1 MYQWGLR
8 LTNVKKLLILLFSIF
23 LLSSPAVFADDI
35 SDFEIEGISIGDSL
49 LDYKTEDEI
58 LKEIER
64 TKDWYLHLKEP
75 NKYAHVY
82 LVGEF
87 LNYDYLGF
95 MIKNNSSNTYVSNK
109 NEKYTILSITGE
121 TEYIENFD
129 GCIQKR
135 DEIAEI
141 FSKSFT
147 NADRFQEIREIPS
160 DPSGKSIVDQ
170 VDFVF
175 DSGNSVMVYC
185 TDYDETIRLKNVWQ
199 EGLVVVLMLD
209 EINEWVSDY

>member
-1 MYQWGLR
+1 M
-8 LTNVKKLLILLFSIF
+8 KKLLILLFSLF
-23 LLSSPAVFADDI
+23 LLSSPSVFADDI

-49 LDYKTEDEI
+49 LDYMTEKEI

-75 NKYAHVY
+75 YKYASVY
-82 LVGEF
+82 LRGEF

-95 MIKNNSSNTYVSNK
+95 IIKNSSSNTYVSNK

-170 VDFVF
+170 VNFVF
-175 DSGNSVMVYC
+175 NSGNSVMVYC
-185 TDYDETIRLKNVWQ
+185 TDYDETIRLKKKMQ

>member
-1 MYQWGLR
+1 M
-8 LTNVKKLLILLFSIF
+8 KKLLILLFSIF
-23 LLSSPAVFADDI
+23 FLSSPSVFADDI

-49 LDYKTEDEI
+49 LDYMTEEEI

-64 TKDWYLHLKEP
+64 TKDWYSHLKEQ
-75 NKYAHVY
+75 NKYASVY
-82 LVGEF
+82 LRGEF

-95 MIKNNSSNTYVSNK
+95 IIKNSSSNTYVSNK

-147 NADRFQEIREIPS
+147 NADRFQGIREIPS

>member
-1 MYQWGLR
+1 M
-8 LTNVKKLLILLFSIF
+8 KKLLLLLFSLFF
-23 LLSSPAVFADDI
+23 LYSPSIFADDI
-35 SDFEIEGISIGDSL
+35 SDFTIEGMSIGDSL
-49 LDYKTEDEI
+49 LDYMTEEKI

-75 NKYAHVY
+75 YKYASVY
-82 LVGEF
+82 LRGEF

-95 MIKNNSSNTYVSNK
+95 IIKNSSSNTYVSNK

-170 VDFVF
+170 VNFVF
-175 DSGNSVMVYC
+175 NSGNSVMVYC

>member
-1 MYQWGLR
+1 M
-8 LTNVKKLLILLFSIF
+8 KKILILLFSLF
-23 LLSSPAVFADDI
+23 FLSSPSVFAEDI
-35 SDFEIEGISIGDSL
+35 SDFQIEGISIGDSL

-75 NKYAHVY
+75 NKYASVY

-109 NEKYTILSITGE
+109 NEKYTILSISGE
-121 TEYIENFD
+121 TRYIENFD

-141 FSKSFT
+141 FSKSFP
-147 NADRFQEIREIPS
+147 NADKVQGIREISS

-185 TDYDETIRLKNVWQ
+185 TDYDETIRLKHNWA
-199 EGLVVVLMLD
+199 EGLTVVLMLD

>member
-1 MYQWGLR
+1 M
-8 LTNVKKLLILLFSIF
+8 KKLLVLLFSFF
-23 LLSSPAVFADDI
+23 LLSSPSVFADDI
-35 SDFEIEGISIGDSL
+35 SDLQIEGISIGDSL
-49 LDYKTEDEI
+49 LDYMTEEKI

-64 TKDWYLHLKEP
+64 TKDWYSHLKEQ
-75 NKYAHVY
+75 NKYASVY
-82 LVGEF
+82 LRGEF

-95 MIKNNSSNTYVSNK
+95 IIKNSSSNTYVSNK

-121 TEYIENFD
+121 TRYIENFD
-129 GCIQKR
+129 GCIEKR

-170 VDFVF
+170 VNFVF
-175 DSGNSVMVYC
+175 NSGNSVMVYC
-185 TDYDETIRLKNVWQ
+185 TDYDETIRLKKKMQ
-199 EGLVVVLMLD
+199 EGLVVVLMLG
-209 EINEWVSDY
+209 EINEWLSDY

>member
-1 MYQWGLR
+1 M
-8 LTNVKKLLILLFSIF
+8 KKLLVLLFSLF
-23 LLSSPAVFADDI
+23 FLSSPSVFAEDI
-35 SDFEIEGISIGDSL
+35 SDFEIEGMSIGDSL
-49 LDYKTEDEI
+49 LDYMTEEKI

-75 NKYAHVY
+75 YKYASVY
-82 LVGEF
+82 LRGEF

-95 MIKNNSSNTYVSNK
+95 IIKNSSSNTYVSNK

-170 VDFVF
+170 VNFVF
-175 DSGNSVMVYC
+175 NSGNSVMVYC
-185 TDYDETIRLKNVWQ
+185 TDYDETIRLKIKMQ

-209 EINEWVSDY
+209 EINEWVMDY

>member
-1 MYQWGLR
+1 M
-8 LTNVKKLLILLFSIF
+8 KKLLTLVFSLLF
-23 LLSSPAVFADDI
+23 LSSSSVFADDI
-35 SDFEIEGISIGDSL
+35 SDFQIEGISIGDSL
-49 LDYKTEDEI
+49 LDYMTEEEI

-64 TKDWYLHLKEP
+64 TKDWYSHLKEQ
-75 NKYAHVY
+75 NKYASVY
-82 LVGEF
+82 LRGEF

-95 MIKNNSSNTYVSNK
+95 IIKNSSSNTYVSNK